1 MTKKLSIVIP
11 AYNEEN
17 QIEDILTK
25 IVAVELVNQ
34 IGKEI
39 IIIDDASKDKTVEV
53 IESFISKN
61 PQTNIVLLKQE
72 KNQGKGAAVHKG
84 INAAKGDYIIIQDAD
99 NEYDPSEYNEMLK
112 PIIDGYADVVY
123 GSRFAST
130 KPRRVLSIWHKLGN
144 RFMTNFS
151 NIFTGLSL
159 TDMATCYKLFKS
171 EIIQKVYLREKRYSV
186 DPEITAKI
194 VRFKNIRIYE
204 IGISY
209 YARSYE
215 EGKKI
220 HFLKDGLRQIF
231 SIIKYNIFSRKYLKN
246 E

>member
-1 MTKKLSIVIP
+1 MSKKLSVVIP

-17 QIEDILTK
+17 QIEDILKK
-25 IVAVELVNQ
+25 IIGVEL
-34 IGKEI
+34 IDGIEKEI
-39 IIIDDASKDKTVEV
+39 IIIDDASKDKTIDVTKKF
-53 IESFISKN
+53 IENNKDE
-61 PQTNIVLLKQE
+61 NIILLQQE

-84 INAAKGDYIIIQDAD
+84 IDVATGDFIIIQDAD
-99 NEYDPSEYNEMLK
+99 NEYDPTEYNELLK
-112 PIIDGYADVVY
+112 PILDGYADVVY

-130 KPRRVLSIWHKLGN
+130 KPRRVLSIWHKMGN

-159 TDMATCYKLFKS
+159 TDTATCYKLFKS
-171 EIIQKVYLREKRYSV
+171 EFIKTVFLKEKRYSI

-231 SIIKYNIFSRKYLKN
+231 SIIKYNIFSRKYLKK
-246 E
+246 